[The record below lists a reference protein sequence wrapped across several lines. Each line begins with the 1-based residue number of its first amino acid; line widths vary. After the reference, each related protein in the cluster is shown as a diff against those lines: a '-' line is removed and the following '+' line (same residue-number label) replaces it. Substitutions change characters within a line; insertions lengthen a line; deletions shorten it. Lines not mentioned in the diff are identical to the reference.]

1 MRGITSTCNKIDYSA
16 GATHESI
23 RIRYV
28 RENTEACYIPNQPT
42 NGICPAMCPHI
53 STAPVQ
59 KNINS
64 ETARLFQ
71 KINQCP
77 YYEPPDNPGGLCP
90 DSVTPSSGGYKK
102 APFRITGIDQI
113 AVNVRS
119 LSSSEITSRKRYSA
133 VQANRRHAE
142 HFRTLPPAPP
152 CRIIQ
157 TTPTPGVPYAPDG
170 PCIPGNQ
177 RVDYSN
183 SRR

>member
-1 MRGITSTCNKIDYSA
+1 MSTCNTIDLT
-16 GATHESI
+16 GGCTHESI

-28 RENTEACYIPNQPT
+28 RENTEACYTPNRLT
-42 NGICPAMCPHI
+42 LGICPAKCPYL
-53 STAPVQ
+53 STSPVQ

-64 ETARLFQ
+64 ESARLFQ
-71 KINQCP
+71 KINACP
-77 YYEPPDNPGGLCP
+77 YYDPPDNPGGLCP
-90 DSVTPSSGGYKK
+90 ESVPASSGGYKR
-102 APFRITGIDQI
+102 APFRITGIDQV

-119 LSSSEITSRKRYSA
+119 LSSSEITSRRRYSA
-133 VQANRRHAE
+133 VQSNVRHAE
-142 HFRTLPPAPP
+142 HFRTHPPPPP
-152 CRIIQ
+152 CRSIQ